1 MYALKGI
8 TCTNKENS
16 TNYALKNHIQFSPRN
31 THQGYCPLNISPFAS
46 KIYYIIAHYATFVN
60 SFLKI
65 NGGNMKNVK
74 NFFIETIILIATA
87 VGWGI
92 IKLFR
97 YTCDYINSQNNNTN
111 P

>member
-1 MYALKGI
+1 MK
-8 TCTNKENS
+8 
-16 TNYALKNHIQFSPRN
+16 
-31 THQGYCPLNISPFAS
+31 
-46 KIYYIIAHYATFVN
+46 KIKDFFV
-60 SFLKI
+60 
-65 NGGNMKNVK
+65 
-74 NFFIETIILIATA
+74 ETIILIAVA